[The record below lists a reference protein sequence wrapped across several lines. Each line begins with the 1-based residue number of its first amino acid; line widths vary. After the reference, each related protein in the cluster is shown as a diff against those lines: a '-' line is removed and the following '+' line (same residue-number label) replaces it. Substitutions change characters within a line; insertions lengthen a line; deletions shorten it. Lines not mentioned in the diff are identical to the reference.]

1 MGTIV
6 TLDDGREEPHDG
18 VVAQVGR
25 YVAYFDAA
33 FGIGCVRVRLNE
45 TGEGSGIQG
54 IPTTRLGIHLFWR
67 HPSEEIHLK
76 HQMAV
81 RLGMGLDL
89 KRAAA

>member
-1 MGTIV
+1 
-6 TLDDGREEPHDG
+6 
-18 VVAQVGR
+18 
-25 YVAYFDAA
+25 
-33 FGIGCVRVRLNE
+33 VRLNE